1 MTSLLSH
8 ATMNNCSLVAAV
20 RVRPE
25 TIFSDIERLCELAKV
40 QGAPNSA
47 TTSIHPQG
55 QHFLLIL
62 PKEG

>member
-1 MTSLLSH
+1 MMSLSSH
-8 ATMNNCSLVAAV
+8 AAMSTRSLVAAV

-25 TIFSDIERLCELAKV
+25 TIFADIERLCELAKM

-47 TTSIHPQG
+47 NTSIHSQD
-55 QHFLLIL
+55 QHFLLIS

>member
-1 MTSLLSH
+1 MMSLSSH
-8 ATMNNCSLVAAV
+8 ATMNNRSLVAAV

-25 TIFSDIERLCELAKV
+25 TIFSDIERLCEPVEV

-47 TTSIHPQG
+47 TTTIHPQG
-55 QHFLLIL
+55 QHFLLIP